1 MAPAVFGLAAML
13 VFGGAGQAPATPARE
28 YLDEAHAAA
37 AHIRLPGDQSAVL
50 GLIARALAD
59 IDPQA
64 ALILAGR
71 TRRPSDAAR
80 SLGVTA
86 AAMASSD
93 TEAAAEVA
101 LTAGRLL
108 MRISDVEYRTAEQE
122 YLLWEVA
129 VLGEEALPAAP
140 ELGPDLAQLA
150 VVLGLAES
158 DPQAALSLLESWE
171 LTGAD
176 RDGAAA
182 AIAEQ
187 RAGTD
192 PERALELAATIA
204 SARVRD
210 FALWRIAEQRPP
222 EERIDIALRASD
234 PIVGAGIMA
243 SAAAQE
249 AADEPDAAYA
259 AALGVAVATDS
270 AVAQVAVAMAE
281 RDIERG
287 LSVARRLPERQRSW
301 ALARI
306 AALSARERPAL
317 AEALLSEIDAD
328 EDTTRIVLSA
338 MAEDD
343 ADRALQLARELPA
356 GVQREATLCAI
367 ARAIA
372 PARLELAEQVLW
384 EMASPRWRARAVRPL
399 AVSLAATDCD
409 AATALLGLVVDAEAA
424 GRIRAD
430 IAAVAAVED
439 PAVSIPLLT
448 SLPPS
453 DYRNDAAL
461 RAGAAVLREGGPPD
475 TALRLVSI
483 GLPHDIAVR
492 WLLPEL
498 ARAQT
503 RSPINLAEHIADEF
517 PRAVALVGLA
527 REMLHLNATARPAP
541 DRARQ
546 IRPIVEW
553 EER

>member
-1 MAPAVFGLAAML
+1 V
-13 VFGGAGQAPATPARE
+13 
-28 YLDEAHAAA
+28 
-37 AHIRLPGDQSAVL
+37 
-50 GLIARALAD
+50 
-59 IDPQA
+59 
-64 ALILAGR
+64 
-71 TRRPSDAAR
+71 
-80 SLGVTA
+80 
-86 AAMASSD
+86 
-93 TEAAAEVA
+93 
-101 LTAGRLL
+101 
-108 MRISDVEYRTAEQE
+108 
-122 YLLWEVA
+122 
-129 VLGEEALPAAP
+129 
-140 ELGPDLAQLA
+140 AQLT
-150 VVLGLAES
+150 VVLSLAES
-158 DPQAALSLLESWE
+158 EPAAALGLLESWE

-176 RDGAAA
+176 RDRATA

-192 PERALELAATIA
+192 PDQALELAATIV

-210 FALWRIAEQRPP
+210 FALWRVAEQRPP
-222 EERIDIALRASD
+222 EESIDISFRVFDAIVRAG
-234 PIVGAGIMA
+234 VMA
-243 SAAAQE
+243 SGAARE
-249 AADEPDAAYA
+249 AEDDPDAAHA

-270 AVAQVAVAMAE
+270 AVAQVAVAISE
-281 RDIERG
+281 RDMERA
-287 LSVARRLPERQRSW
+287 LSVARGLPERPRSW

-328 EDTTRIVLSA
+328 DETTRIVLSG
-338 MAEDD
+338 MAKAD
-343 ADRALQLARELPA
+343 ADRALRLARSLPA
-356 GVQREATLCAI
+356 GVQRDATLCAI

-372 PARLELAEQVLW
+372 PRRLELAEQVLW
-384 EMASPRWRARAVRPL
+384 EVESPRWRARAVRPL

-409 AATALLGLVVDAEAA
+409 AATALLGLVVDPEAA

-439 PAVSIPLLT
+439 PAVSVPLLT

-461 RAGAAVLREGGPPD
+461 RAGAAVLHEGGPPE
-475 TALRLVSI
+475 TAVRLVSI
-483 GLPHDIAVR
+483 GLPRDIAVR

-503 RSPINLAEHIADEF
+503 RSPISLAEHIVAEF
-517 PRAVALVGLA
+517 PRAVALVDLA
-527 REMLHLNATARPAP
+527 REMLDLNAAARPAP